1 MCPLSPHIVT
11 AKRVQRPSLTYRHHG
26 DKVGNRILSIYNTKK
41 RGNINIVHRVG
52 GGTPAS
58 KVLSGLYYYLLSAS
72 DFKKQKLNVDFV
84 MKVIHR
90 SSRVV
95 VAGFLLR
102 SACYLKMI

>member
-1 MCPLSPHIVT
+1 MDNHVCEHVQETKTKHSDKRFHDGR
-11 AKRVQRPSLTYRHHG
+11 AKVFSGSLLRVSCSVIG
-26 DKVGNRILSIYNTKK
+26 SSSS
-41 RGNINIVHRVG
+41 
-52 GGTPAS
+52 S

-72 DFKKQKLNVDFV
+72 GFKKQKLNVDFM